1 MNGSRIAAIAG
12 RILRQ
17 FRHDPRTVGLILIVP
32 AVVMVL
38 VGYLVGD
45 SGKEPLPVAV
55 VEEAGRVPAEPG
67 AFAAL
72 LDVQPA
78 IEVTERP
85 TDAAAARRLVEDEEV
100 AAAIVVS
107 QADSGTV
114 PQVRI
119 EVVVRGVD
127 PGVDGAIANALRSVV
142 EGADVFG
149 AASAPVVIEQ
159 IRLDA
164 GADLGTLDYYA
175 PALIVI
181 FVFLFTFMLTSV
193 AFLRERSS
201 GTLDRLMASPASRL
215 DLLLGY
221 LLGFIGFAM
230 IQTLVILGYAALV
243 LDVAI
248 VGPVWVVLLTLAI
261 LVIGVVNLGIALS
274 FYARNE
280 LQVIQF
286 IPLLLVPQ
294 IFLGGLFWP
303 VQTLW
308 APLRYL
314 SQVLPVTHAVVALR
328 EVMLAGAGFAE
339 VAGRLVAL
347 LAFALAM
354 VLLGVLALS
363 KQRA

>member
-1 MNGSRIAAIAG
+1 MNASRIAAIAG

-17 FRHDPRTVGLILIVP
+17 FRHDPRTVGLILVVP
-32 AVVMVL
+32 TVVMVL

-45 SGKEPLPVAV
+45 SGKEPLPIAV
-55 VEEAGRVPAEPG
+55 VEEAGRSPTEPG
-67 AFAAL
+67 AFASL
-72 LDVQPA
+72 LDAQPT
-78 IEVTERP
+78 IEVTRRP
-85 TDAAAARRLVEDEEV
+85 ADATAARELVREGDVV
-100 AAAIVVS
+100 AAVVVS
-107 QADSGTV
+107 RADGTV

-127 PGVDGAIANALRSVV
+127 PGVDGAVAGALRSVV

-149 AASAPVVIEQ
+149 AASAPVVVEQ
-159 IRLDA
+159 VRLDA
-164 GADLGTLDYYA
+164 GSDLGTLDYYA

-230 IQTLVILGYAALV
+230 TQTLVILGYAALV

-248 VGPVWVVLLTLAI
+248 TGPVWVVLLTLAI

-303 VQTLW
+303 VETLW
-308 APLRYL
+308 PPLRYL
-314 SQVLPVTHAVVALR
+314 SQVLPVTHAVAALR
-328 EVMLAGAGFAE
+328 EVMLGGAGFTE
-339 VAGRLVAL
+339 VAARLVAL
-347 LAFALAM
+347 VAFAVAM
-354 VLLGVLALS
+354 VLLGVLALR